1 VKNLMP
7 PLAHVRPERDE
18 ISIQPIEE
26 LRSSYYFRFSA
37 VDRPGVLSKISGVLG
52 ENNISIYSVI
62 QKGREVDGS
71 VPVVMLTHEAK
82 ERSVMRALSQME
94 QLEVLTAK
102 TMTIR
107 VEGSK

>member
-1 VKNLMP
+1 MP
-7 PLAHVRPERDE
+7 PLAHVRPERAE

-26 LRSSYYFRFSA
+26 LHCSYYFRFSA

-52 ENNISIYSVI
+52 ENDISIFSVI

-82 ERSVMRALSQME
+82 ESSVRRALAQMAGM
-94 QLEVLTAK
+94 EVLTDK
-102 TMTIR
+102 TMAIR
-107 VEGSK
+107 VEANK